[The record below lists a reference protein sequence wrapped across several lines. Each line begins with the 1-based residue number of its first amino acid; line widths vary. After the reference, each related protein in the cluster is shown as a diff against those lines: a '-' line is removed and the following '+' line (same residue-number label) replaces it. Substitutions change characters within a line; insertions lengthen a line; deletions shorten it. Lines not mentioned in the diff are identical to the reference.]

1 MSSGI
6 NVLQHQITSTCC
18 LTNVTFKMQS
28 LTHHK
33 RKAESEE
40 PINTKRARKPLR
52 YNCIFIGYK

>member
-52 YNCIFIGYK
+52 